1 MLKVISEVLMPMR
14 MKGAKVLKRRESQ
27 VQADTLEPF
36 LPRVNFPNLFIGQE
50 AEKLGFAQIGDRH
63 LGTRHTQSFGQNH
76 GTGGTKSRDLCGG
89 HFLPIKEP
97 AQGKRLKS
105 TERKFRKVNWH

>member
-63 LGTRHTQSFGQNH
+63 LGTRHTAE
-76 GTGGTKSRDLCGG
+76 LWA
-89 HFLPIKEP
+89 EP
-97 AQGKRLKS
+97 W
-105 TERKFRKVNWH
+105 NWRNKK